1 MERVLDDIRDNVANE
16 LGREHLVTRQDLHNI
31 RSQYNIDGMIRHKN
45 DLISVLSWV
54 TEMNTLEHSPVLF
67 FKPQGEE
74 NKTRL
79 EMGMDNHSKDDFVL
93 IVQTE
98 SQKDML
104 RKFGSLVLCI
114 DSTHKT
120 NAYDFYL
127 TTLLVIDNFG
137 EGLPV
142 AWMIS
147 SREDKDNIL
156 LFF

>member
-1 MERVLDDIRDNVANE
+1 
-16 LGREHLVTRQDLHNI
+16 
-31 RSQYNIDGMIRHKN
+31 MIRHKN

-74 NKTRL
+74 NKMRL

-104 RKFGSLVLCI
+104 RKFGSLALCI

-120 NAYDFYL
+120 NAYDF
-127 TTLLVIDNFG
+127 
-137 EGLPV
+137 
-142 AWMIS
+142 
-147 SREDKDNIL
+147 
-156 LFF
+156 